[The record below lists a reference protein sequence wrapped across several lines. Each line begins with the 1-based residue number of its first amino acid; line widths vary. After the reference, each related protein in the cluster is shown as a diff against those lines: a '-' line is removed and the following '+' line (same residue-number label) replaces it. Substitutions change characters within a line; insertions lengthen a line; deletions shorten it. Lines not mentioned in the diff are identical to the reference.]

1 MKVLKKIMAL
11 AMCVIPALGAMGI
24 TAFAAPSYT
33 FETGGSTGLVPATQ
47 VLFEESFNGTE
58 DLGTNNAVWG
68 KNSTYPLTVISRT
81 STSNSSKGYLWVN
94 NTGGQQYYKLKS
106 ENAIKGIY
114 TTEFKFNKTVNNTV
128 GSSSA
133 SNMFFGAGYTG
144 DTNESYAIQLF
155 IDENDKP
162 YYIGSDNSKQYFF
175 TDTAVWTGGGC
186 NFYRDWSWNEGS
198 WLNKTSSTA
207 ATGAENEDWY
217 TVKIVADTQNAVY
230 SVYLNGVLC
239 VKDAAFIPQ
248 SGQSWSETGINMPYI
263 MASDSAVGIRY
274 VYDDLKLYREP
285 MGYTTVYANDFNSYN
300 DSKVWSGSDK
310 NYSGIAGLGLA
321 AFGGKG
327 GKTLTAS
334 SDGTLASA
342 FDGATGKGG
351 AIILGPVAQNNM
363 TVETDFSV
371 NDFTEDAHSDKWATV
386 LVLGSSS
393 KGEGARIA
401 VNKEGEIGIGYY
413 QAASPIM
420 LSRITLNENHH
431 IALCADFTKSTYD
444 LYLDGKLILENQG
457 LTRRSNVKILS
468 GADLMIALGYHENAP
483 TTTVKYDN
491 LKIYTDGR
499 DDAFSNA
506 KAQLKDIF
514 PGSSYIM
521 KEVTLPSEIN
531 GYSIKWSAD
540 EGANLAVAA
549 DGKTAAVTQTSAKQ
563 AVTLRAEITDG
574 ANGYTAV
581 RNVNVTI
588 PAGPNA
594 GINNDAENKK
604 ITAEAR
610 NVPSGTVLMLAIYS
624 DNKLVGIATKTTT
637 DSEKKAEIDYSKY
650 ADGSYSVK
658 AFLLKNSVGIEPYCS
673 AAGPVRFTVGSQEQ

>member
-11 AMCVIPALGAMGI
+11 AMCVIPAFGAMGI

-58 DLGTNNAVWG
+58 DLGKENAVWG
-68 KNSTYPLTVISRT
+68 KGSTYPLTVLSRT
-81 STSNSSKGYLWVN
+81 SNSDSTKGYLWVN
-94 NTGGQQYYKLKS
+94 NTTGQQYYKLKS

-128 GSSSA
+128 GASSA

-175 TDTAVWTGGGC
+175 TDTAVWTSGGC

-217 TVKIVADTQNAVY
+217 TVKIVADTQEAVY

-263 MASDSAVGIRY
+263 MESDSKVGIRY

-300 DSKVWSGSDK
+300 DSKVWSGGDK

-371 NDFTEDAHSDKWATV
+371 NNFTEDDYSDKWATV

-401 VNKEGEIGIGYY
+401 VNKKGEIGIGYY
-413 QAASPIM
+413 QAASPTM
-420 LSRITLNENHH
+420 LSTITLNENHH

-457 LTRRSNVKILS
+457 LTRRSSVKISS

-483 TTTVKYDN
+483 TTTIKYDN
-491 LKIYTDGR
+491 LKVYTDGR

-521 KEVTLPSEIN
+521 KEVILPSEIN

-549 DGKTAAVTQTSAKQ
+549 DGKTAAVTQTNLKQ
-563 AVTLRAEITDG
+563 TVTLRAEITDS

-594 GINNDAENKK
+594 GINNDTENKK

-624 DNKLVGIATKTTT
+624 DKKLVGIAAKTVS

-650 ADGSYSVK
+650 ADGDYSVK

-673 AAGPVRFTVGSQEQ
+673 AAGPVRFTVGGSQE

>member
-1 MKVLKKIMAL
+1 MKIVKKITAAAL
-11 AMCVIPALGAMGI
+11 SGAFALGTMGFA
-24 TAFAAPSYT
+24 AFAAPSYT

-47 VLFEESFNGTE
+47 VLFEENFNGTD

-81 STSNSSKGYLWVN
+81 GDSDSMLHYLWVN
-94 NTGGQQYYKLKS
+94 NTGQQQYYKLKS

-133 SNMFFGAGYTG
+133 SNMFFGAGYTDG
-144 DTNESYAIQLF
+144 TNESYAIQLF
-155 IDENDKP
+155 IDEKDKP
-162 YYIGSDNSKQYFF
+162 YYIDKDNNKQYFF
-175 TDTAVWTGGGC
+175 TNTDVWTRGGC
-186 NFYRDWSWNEGS
+186 NFYENWSWNEGS
-198 WLNKTSSTA
+198 WLGKTRKSAT
-207 ATGAENEDWY
+207 TGAENEDWY
-217 TVKIVADTQNAVY
+217 TVKIVADTENAVY

-263 MASDSAVGIRY
+263 MESDNAVGIRY

-285 MGYTTVYANDFNSYN
+285 KGYTTIYANDFNSYS
-300 DSKVWSGSDK
+300 DSKVWNGDDV

-321 AFGGKG
+321 TFGAKG

-342 FDGATGKGG
+342 FESGKGG

-371 NDFTEDAHSDKWATV
+371 KDFTEDSYSENWATV

-393 KGEGARIA
+393 KGQGARIA
-401 VNKEGEIGIGYY
+401 VNKSGEIGIGYY
-413 QAASPIM
+413 N
-420 LSRITLNENHH
+420 LSISLKISKITLNETHH
-431 IALCADFTKSTYD
+431 IALCADFTQSTYD

-457 LTRRSNVKILS
+457 LASSSSTKILS
-468 GADLMIALGYHENAP
+468 GADLMIALGYFKDGP
-483 TTTVKYDN
+483 TTTIKYDN

-506 KAQLKDIF
+506 KTQLKNIF

-521 KEVTLPSEIN
+521 KEVILPSEIN

-549 DGKTAAVTQTSAKQ
+549 DGKTAAVTQTSSKQ
-563 AVTLRAEITDG
+563 TVTLRAEITDG

-594 GINNDAENKK
+594 GINNDTENKI

-610 NVPSGTVLMLAIYS
+610 NVPNGTVLMLAIYS
-624 DNKLVGIATKTTT
+624 DKKLAGIATKTVS

-650 ADGSYSVK
+650 ADGSYYIK